1 MKNKEQNMS
10 CLSKYKFLPIF
21 LSILIVSFVLPFSGD
36 ISSDRNDTVTFYH
49 ERVMADTPANVLAD
63 RRHCNNNPRNYRL
76 CVKTGLN
83 SPFIYFKNLPK
94 SEVFVVINSKL
105 NIYLPKPF
113 FSQKNGWVIKSKG
126 DKISVSGE
134 EEEHLFYELVVNEI
148 NLNRNGKNFSS
159 KTEIVYFLEN
169 SDFLEKLGFS
179 ETEKKNSLDYFLPK
193 IQSAKDRNYYYL
205 TVLSESAIEKISS
218 LNIKPKPE
226 DLVRQYFALYP
237 TDVPVKTEGDFVFP
251 EMMRNDDNRFLV
263 KETGEILVHSFM
275 LVFWDN
281 KI

>member
-1 MKNKEQNMS
+1 MKNKRQDIS
-10 CLSKYKFLPIF
+10 LLSKYKFLPIF
-21 LSILIVSFVLPFSGD
+21 LSVLIVSFILPFSGD
-36 ISSDRNDTVTFYH
+36 ISNDRSANVTFHY
-49 ERVMADTPANVLAD
+49 ERVAADAPKSFLLSTLRGRALGALVLSL
-63 RRHCNNNPRNYRL
+63 Y
-76 CVKTGLN
+76 N
-83 SPFIYFKNLPK
+83 SPFIYFENLPT
-94 SEVFVVINSKL
+94 SEVSVVINSKL
-105 NIYLPKPF
+105 NEYLPKPF
-113 FSQKNGWVIKSKG
+113 FNQKDGWVIKSKG
-126 DKISVSGE
+126 DKISISE
-134 EEEHLFYELVVNEI
+134 KEEEHLFYELAINEI

-159 KTEIVYFLEN
+159 KTEIVYFLKN

-251 EMMRNDDNRFLV
+251 GMMHNEDNGFLV
-263 KETGEILVHSFM
+263 KETGEILVHPFM
-275 LVFWDN
+275 LVFWDKN
-281 KI
+281 I